1 MYSWFKKL
9 LEDSVVYGLTPVLSK
24 AMSFLLLPVYTRYLS
39 PSEYGI
45 LAILLAISII
55 SSTICSHGMASGV
68 FKFHSYK
75 RIDTSLNPVNLP
87 SLYKS
92 TAVIATLLVSL
103 IVLLILVFYRQTLS
117 LQFFDGTDIVNEFT
131 AILLYSFLSCNLSV
145 HFAIFRA
152 KREKKRVVTLNFV
165 RMIVSILVTL
175 LMLIYYGQG
184 LYGYIIGL
192 VSGEL
197 IVLIILSPVISKLFR
212 EGFNLKKYFEL
223 VKYSISF
230 VPHRLMGIVMM
241 YVGIYFIN
249 IHAGTNEL
257 GLYSIAEKITL
268 PMMIIIGS
276 VQQAW
281 ATIKFEI
288 IAAEKKPFEVISK
301 ILSGYILI
309 LIVLYVLVSL
319 WGGFLLPILVSDV
332 FREASYYIP
341 FLALIHISNAVYF
354 IYASAIEVGK
364 STYLLPLSSLSGLVT
379 TTFLSYKFI
388 PIYGP
393 AAAALALSF
402 GWITMALVVNLISKR
417 QIKIKLKYLV
427 VLFSTLVLIL
437 VFKYVSPHDVYLSII
452 GTLIF
457 LLLFIVFFRRDI
469 VYLLRLL
476 NEKNT

>member
-1 MYSWFKKL
+1 M
-9 LEDSVVYGLTPVLSK
+9 
-24 AMSFLLLPVYTRYLS
+24 
-39 PSEYGI
+39 
-45 LAILLAISII
+45 
-55 SSTICSHGMASGV
+55 
-68 FKFHSYK
+68 
-75 RIDTSLNPVNLP
+75 
-87 SLYKS
+87 
-92 TAVIATLLVSL
+92 
-103 IVLLILVFYRQTLS
+103 
-117 LQFFDGTDIVNEFT
+117 
-131 AILLYSFLSCNLSV
+131 
-145 HFAIFRA
+145 
-152 KREKKRVVTLNFV
+152 
-165 RMIVSILVTL
+165 
-175 LMLIYYGQG
+175 
-184 LYGYIIGL
+184 
-192 VSGEL
+192 
-197 IVLIILSPVISKLFR
+197 
-212 EGFNLKKYFEL
+212 
-223 VKYSISF
+223 
-230 VPHRLMGIVMM
+230 
-241 YVGIYFIN
+241 
-249 IHAGTNEL
+249 
-257 GLYSIAEKITL
+257 
-268 PMMIIIGS
+268 
-276 VQQAW
+276 
-281 ATIKFEI
+281 
-288 IAAEKKPFEVISK
+288 
-301 ILSGYILI
+301 
-309 LIVLYVLVSL
+309 

>member
-145 HFAIFRA
+145 PFAIFSA